1 VCKTLVLHDPSQRNP
16 FRDLIPLT
24 RHYPLLLQIII
35 ANSALHMFNTSRKH
49 SMRTSQKNTNPRGQ
63 ETSRPYLDA
72 LAAKSRALNM
82 LRSALTDKTPMDSD
96 IILAAMILFVE
107 LELLDSGKDNWRH
120 HIEGAR
126 SIIADLC
133 KPQMLQNLATSP
145 MRTCLISNWMA

>member
-1 VCKTLVLHDPSQRNP
+1 
-16 FRDLIPLT
+16 
-24 RHYPLLLQIII
+24 
-35 ANSALHMFNTSRKH
+35 
-49 SMRTSQKNTNPRGQ
+49 
-63 ETSRPYLDA
+63 
-72 LAAKSRALNM
+72 M